1 MRFTR
6 FPACTFGVSSIALY
20 ALLSACA
27 PRVELQVAP
36 GVGVL
41 DWNEDWRNPAGAPIA
56 QSWSSFGSEQL
67 AALITRARG
76 ANPDIEISIA
86 RIEQARGD
94 LGIARSEN
102 GPTIDLSANASS
114 DIRNLQGQTES
125 FDRIGSVGIDVS
137 YDLDLFG
144 AAKASRRAAW
154 ARLSAAGY
162 DQRTIELT
170 IEADVASAYVRHS
183 ALNDR
188 LKINTR
194 ALNSVRKVER
204 IIRIRAAEGVASAI
218 DVGIQSAEGD
228 AIEVE
233 ISQLAEDKAII
244 GNAMA
249 ALVGAEAPGF
259 SVTDTSLANLSIPA
273 FTPIQ
278 PVDLLT
284 RRPDIRAAEFRIAAA
299 DGNVAN
305 ARAVFMPQI
314 RLSADSFFDFAANGG
329 IFNPGSSL
337 SASVLASIFDRGR
350 LKGRLTRAVG
360 EQREAVANYNK
371 ALLTALTETRNA
383 LSIAREADYRVAV
396 LERSRIGAERTAAF
410 ARIQYAEGG
419 TSLNIQLEAERRLL
433 AVGEGLIRAREAR
446 MLAAI
451 ALFRAIGG
459 APLS

>member
-1 MRFTR
+1 MRFSR
-6 FPACTFGVSSIALY
+6 FPACACGFSSIALC

-27 PRVELQVAP
+27 PRVELQVTP
-36 GVGVL
+36 GIGVL
-41 DWNEDWRNPAGAPIA
+41 DWNEDWQNPAGGPIA
-56 QSWSSFGSEQL
+56 HSWSSFGSEQL
-67 AALITRARG
+67 AALIAQARG
-76 ANPDIEISIA
+76 SNPDIEISIA

-102 GPTIDLSANASS
+102 GPKIDLSANGSS
-114 DIRNLQGQTES
+114 DIRNLQGQTKS

-162 DQRTIELT
+162 DRRTIELT
-170 IEADVASAYVRHS
+170 IEADVASAYIRHS

-188 LKINTR
+188 LKVNTR
-194 ALNSVRKVER
+194 ALKSARKVER

-218 DVGIQSAEGD
+218 DVGIQSTESD
-228 AIEVE
+228 SIEVE
-233 ISQLAEDKAII
+233 ISQLAEDKAVL
-244 GNAMA
+244 GNALA

-259 SVTDTSLANLSIPA
+259 SVTDTSLANLSLPA
-273 FTPIQ
+273 FAPIQ

-299 DGNVAN
+299 DGSVAN

-314 RLSADSFFDFAANGG
+314 RLSADSFFDFAASGG
-329 IFNPGSSL
+329 ILNPGSSL
-337 SASVLASIFDRGR
+337 TASILASIFDRGR

-383 LSIAREADYRVAV
+383 LSIAREADVRLAV
-396 LERSRIGAERTAAF
+396 LERSRIDAERTAAF

-419 TSLNIQLEAERRLL
+419 TSLNTQLEAERRLL
-433 AVGEGLIRAREAR
+433 AVHEGLIRAREAR
-446 MLAAI
+446 LLAAI

-459 APLS
+459 APRS